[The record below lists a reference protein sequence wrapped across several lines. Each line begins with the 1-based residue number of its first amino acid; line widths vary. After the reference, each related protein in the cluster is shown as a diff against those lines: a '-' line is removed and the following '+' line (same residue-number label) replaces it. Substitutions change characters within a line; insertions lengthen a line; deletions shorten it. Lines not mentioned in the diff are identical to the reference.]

1 VIPLEGFTF
10 STEIRVRFA
19 ETDAQGIAHHAN
31 YFVWFELARVA
42 YLAEYAGGYNA
53 LREQGLEATVVEGHA
68 RYLVPARFDDV
79 IRIWLRCADV
89 RGARFRYEY
98 ALERVTD
105 GLRIADGWT
114 SHACVDAKTLRP
126 TRLPQWLVDAVARAE
141 SSASAAS

>member
-1 VIPLEGFTF
+1 
-10 STEIRVRFA
+10 VRFA
-19 ETDAQGIAHHAN
+19 ETDAQGIAHNAN
-31 YFVWFELARVA
+31 YLVWFELARVA

-79 IRIWLRCADV
+79 IRIWLRCVDV

-98 ALERVTD
+98 VLERVTD

-126 TRLPQWLVDAVARAE
+126 TRLPQWLVDAVAHAE
-141 SSASAAS
+141 GAAPSRS